1 MASGQHIG
9 FLILAKG
16 ARGMVEVDRD
26 ECTGCET
33 CIEVCP
39 VEAISIVGDKAQI
52 DQDTCTECET
62 CVPEC
67 PVEAIKVK

>member
-1 MASGQHIG
+1 
-9 FLILAKG
+9 
-16 ARGMVEVDRD
+16 VVVVDRD

-33 CIEVCP
+33 CVETCP
-39 VEAISIVGDKAQI
+39 VEAIAMKDDKAEI
-52 DQDTCTECET
+52 DQDKCTQCET

>member
-1 MASGQHIG
+1 
-9 FLILAKG
+9 
-16 ARGMVEVDRD
+16 MVKVDVD

-33 CIEVCP
+33 CVEVCP
-39 VEAISIVGDKAQI
+39 VEAISMKDDVAVI

-67 PVEAIKVK
+67 PVEAIKVE

>member
-1 MASGQHIG
+1 
-9 FLILAKG
+9 
-16 ARGMVEVDRD
+16 MVVVDRD

-33 CIEVCP
+33 CVEVCP
-39 VEAISIVGDKAQI
+39 VEAIAMKDDKAEI
-52 DQDTCTECET
+52 DQEKCTQCET

>member
-1 MASGQHIG
+1 
-9 FLILAKG
+9 
-16 ARGMVEVDRD
+16 MVYVDKD

-33 CIEVCP
+33 CVSACP
-39 VEAISIVGDKAQI
+39 VEAISMVDDKAQI
-52 DQDTCTECET
+52 DPDTCTECES

>member
-1 MASGQHIG
+1 
-9 FLILAKG
+9 
-16 ARGMVEVDRD
+16 MVEVDKD

-39 VEAISIVGDKAQI
+39 VEAISMVDDKAQI